1 MEECRLDEINV
12 MKMEVDGLHF
22 SDMDQFFTVY
32 KRKLSIPVNIRF
44 DHIAASKPL
53 SLRGLQPIFN
63 C

>member
-1 MEECRLDEINV
+1 